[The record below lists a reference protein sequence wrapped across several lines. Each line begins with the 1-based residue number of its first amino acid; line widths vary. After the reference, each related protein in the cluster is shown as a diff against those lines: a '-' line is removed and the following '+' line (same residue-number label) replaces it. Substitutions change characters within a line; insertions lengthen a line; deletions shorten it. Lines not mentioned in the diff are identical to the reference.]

1 MRYSLLYI
9 FVWMCSV
16 AHGSIFWQRSVVN
29 YSRRTYM
36 AANQNWMV
44 RQAQNGWM
52 YFANN
57 QGLLEFD
64 GVYWYHYEI
73 TNRAKLRSIK
83 IAENRIYVGGLG
95 QFGFFMPDE
104 KGQLRYTS
112 LSDQLKSGEKVN
124 IWNIHELGNR
134 VYFQA
139 DNDVYYLENDRL
151 GKIVCKTGINY
162 STVIYNKLY
171 VSTNDGLYVLY
182 GNELKKDTHVVLP
195 ANANVVSMLPFD
207 HQIMIVTSDHGV
219 YLYDFDHLTEWETA
233 AKGIIAQN
241 KLTCA
246 AVSKSRVALGTT
258 QNGVILVNTALQH
271 MENIS
276 MVNGLQNNTVL
287 SAAFD
292 KADNLWVGLDNGID
306 YVALNSPLF
315 FLDSKSEAIGA
326 GYCSVLYQNNLYLGT
341 NQGVYRT
348 HGAPQAPLLAE
359 TQFVE
364 GTGGQV
370 HCIIP
375 FDNKLFCGGRNF
387 FIMIDGTQVVK
398 FPIRGVWHVCRV
410 GNRDDLL
417 LIGDYWGLKT
427 LRKTGN
433 SWTVSDEIEGVH
445 LSAKNMMVEEGTHA
459 VWVAN
464 KAMGLFRLTLD
475 AQMEHVVSTKNY
487 NTEQLPVG
495 DNIYVATID
504 HEVVVAAR
512 QGLFRYDVVKDEL
525 VPYDRLEKQLSGKA
539 QYTYISQD
547 QQHNIWYVCDGLLSL
562 LRYDPVKKTYFKHRG
577 ESYLNDELI
586 EDFESVVTLDSL
598 HAVIGTQEGFALLR
612 YARAASSRQPVNLQI
627 RRIVGTNGADTLLYG
642 CHFYPVQRPLRFSY
656 RDNSIRIEYSANNFD
671 KSQTVLYSYR
681 LEGAPDDTWSAYSP
695 QHIKEYTNLREG
707 SYTFQVR
714 IVTDTNP
721 EPIVTSL
728 SFRILPPWYRSWWMY
743 MVYFVLLAAVV
754 YAVIYR
760 ILRGKRKLDQKIET
774 LEDEKVQIEL
784 RSKENELML
793 SRMNVVRKNE
803 MLMEI
808 KKTAV
813 SLNNSLKEENL
824 PTIKRKVVRLI
835 GQIDTNIE
843 HDDDL
848 EAFKNEFDTIHHNFL
863 LTLGERFP
871 QLTHKDKMLCVYLKM
886 NMISKEIAPLLNISV
901 RGVEISRYRLR
912 KKLGL
917 GEKESLSDFLRN
929 LDNR

>member
-1 MRYSLLYI
+1 MRYFFLYI
-9 FVWMCSV
+9 LVSICSV
-16 AHGSIFWQRSVVN
+16 ANSSTFWQRSVVN

-44 RQAQNGWM
+44 KQAQNGWM

-57 QGLLEFD
+57 QGLLEYD
-64 GVYWYHYEI
+64 GVYWHHYEI
-73 TNRAKLRSIK
+73 TNRAKLRSILVSQK
-83 IAENRIYVGGLG
+83 RIYAGGLG

-104 KGQLRYTS
+104 KGLLKYTS
-112 LSDQLKSGEKVN
+112 LADQLKMGEKVN

-139 DNDVYYLENDRL
+139 DNAVYYLENGKL
-151 GKIVCKTGINY
+151 GKIACKTGINY
-162 STVIYNKLY
+162 SAVIYNKLY
-171 VSTNDGLYVLY
+171 VAMSDGVYVLY
-182 GNELKKDTHVVLP
+182 GNVFKKDNNVSLP
-195 ANANVVSMLPFD
+195 DNANVVSMLPYD
-207 HQIMIVTSDHGV
+207 HQIMFVTSDHGV
-219 YLYDFDHLTEWETA
+219 YLYDFDHCSEWESPA
-233 AKGIIAQN
+233 NAIIRQN

-246 AVSKSRVALGTT
+246 SLSKSRIALGTT
-258 QNGVILVNTALQH
+258 QNGVILVNTTNQH
-271 MENIS
+271 VENIS
-276 MVNGLQNNTVL
+276 MENGLQNQTVL
-287 SAAFD
+287 SAGFD
-292 KADNLWVGLDNGID
+292 KTDNLWVGLDNGID

-315 FLDSKSEAIGA
+315 FLNGKSEAIGA
-326 GYCSVLYQNNLYLGT
+326 GYCSVMYQNSLYLGT
-341 NQGVYRT
+341 NQGVYQT
-348 HGAPQAPLLAE
+348 HGVYDAPIQIE
-359 TQFVE
+359 TRFVE

-370 HCIIP
+370 HCIVP

-387 FIMIDGTQVVK
+387 FIMIDGNHVVK
-398 FPIRGVWHVCRV
+398 YPIRGVWHVCQV
-410 GNRDDLL
+410 GNRDDVLL
-417 LIGDYWGLKT
+417 LGDYWGLKT
-427 LRKTGN
+427 LRKTAN
-433 SWTVSDEIEGVH
+433 SWVVSDEIEGVQ
-445 LSAKNMMVEEGTHA
+445 LSAKNMMVEEGTNA

-475 AQMEHVVSTKNY
+475 AQLEHVVRTKNF
-487 NTEQLPVG
+487 NSEQLPVG

-504 HEVVVAAR
+504 HEVVIASR
-512 QGLFRYDVVKDEL
+512 QGLFRYDVAQDDI
-525 VPYDRLEKQLSGKA
+525 VPFDRLEKQLNGKA
-539 QYTYISQD
+539 AYTYISQD
-547 QQHNIWYVCDGLLSL
+547 QQHNIWYVCDGLLNL
-562 LRYDPVKKTYFKHRG
+562 LRYDPIKKTYFKHLG

-586 EDFESVVTLDSL
+586 EDFESVMALDQQQ
-598 HAVIGTQEGFALLR
+598 AVIGTQEGFALLR
-612 YARAASSRQPVNLQI
+612 YAPAASSRQPVTLQI
-627 RRIVGTNGADTLLYG
+627 RRVIGTNGADTLLYG
-642 CHFYPVQRPLRFSY
+642 CNFYRVQKPLRFKY
-656 RDNSIRIEYSANNFD
+656 KDNSIRIEYSANNYD

-681 LEGAPDDTWSAYSP
+681 LKGSPDDSWSNYSP
-695 QHIKEYTNLREG
+695 QHIKEYTNLHEG
-707 SYTFQVR
+707 SYTFEVR
-714 IVTDTNP
+714 IVTDTNL
-721 EPIVTSL
+721 EPSVTSL

-743 MVYFVLLAAVV
+743 LVYFALLAAVV
-754 YAVIYR
+754 YAIIYR
-760 ILRGKRKLDQKIET
+760 ILKGKKKLDQKIET
-774 LEDEKVQIEL
+774 LEDEKIQIEL

-843 HDDDL
+843 HDEDL
-848 EAFKNEFDTIHHNFL
+848 EAFKNEYDAIHHNFL
-863 LTLGERFP
+863 MTLGERFP